1 MLGSSSAG
9 WSRNH
14 FDIAVKMCEYA
25 LTTKDIGLMFS
36 KGLDPHGIN
45 ELYAYEDENF
55 RLPRAQ

>member
-1 MLGSSSAG
+1 MGSSSAG

-25 LTTKDIGLMFS
+25 LTTKDIGLRFS

-45 ELYAYEDENF
+45 ELYTYEDENF